1 MFKGNRTRIVG
12 AAIAILGL
20 VETYVHEIVPPE
32 WQPWTYVGI
41 GITMILLR
49 QITTTPPGERDV

>member
-1 MFKGNRTRIVG
+1 MLKGNRTRIIG

-20 VETYVHEIVPPE
+20 VEAYAHEIVPVE

-41 GITMILLR
+41 GIAMIILR
-49 QITTTPPGERDV
+49 QITTTPPGERDA